1 MEITESDDAG
11 VWKFPHFG
19 DSRFPA
25 ASSKARY
32 TPLRRASVVT
42 VPKSGDASAQDPL
55 VRKISASRRGPIS
68 TPTLRPVMMIPNAE
82 TSPAARR
89 CLNSSMIGLEMIA
102 GKGCLPRNST
112 SRPHAV
118 PSQSQITRSKAS
130 DYDETAPYF
139 PVPRFASPAGQD
151 QHLGKHPIHIC

>member
-1 MEITESDDAG
+1 MGLA
-11 VWKFPHFG
+11 
-19 DSRFPA
+19 
-25 ASSKARY
+25 
-32 TPLRRASVVT
+32 RASAVT
-42 VPKSGDASAQDPL
+42 VPKTGDASAQDPL
-55 VRKISASRRGPIS
+55 VRKISVSRMGPMS

-102 GKGCLPRNST
+102 GKGGSPRNST
-112 SRPHAV
+112 SSPHAV
-118 PSQSQITRSKAS
+118 PSRSQITQSKAS
-130 DYDETAPYF
+130 GYDETAPYF